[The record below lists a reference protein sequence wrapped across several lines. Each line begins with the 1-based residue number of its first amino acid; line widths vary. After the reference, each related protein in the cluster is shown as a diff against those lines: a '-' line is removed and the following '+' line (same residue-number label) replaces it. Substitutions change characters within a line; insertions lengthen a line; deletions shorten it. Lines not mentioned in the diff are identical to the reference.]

1 MVENV
6 KPNFGT
12 VMRSEFEKIREI
24 ESAARSKQ
32 KIPAANLKGWLD
44 HASLEVLGAV
54 NVYVM
59 QNTRLV
65 EPPLSMEEICS
76 TVQEYYKQCLIQN
89 LQTSQYAPN
98 RSIAGLELVGWF
110 QSLWRDSAVPRE
122 YLGRLK
128 AMLRDLCLEGK
139 VPQDQ
144 IAGSVLE
151 HLFETPQIAEFFA
164 DWRSDSRLKEAF
176 ELAMGWA
183 QDHRPP
189 NLPQA

>member
-1 MVENV
+1 MTKAELD
-6 KPNFGT
+6 T
-12 VMRSEFEKIREI
+12 IREI
-24 ESAARSKQ
+24 ESAALSAR
-32 KIPAANLKGWLD
+32 KIPSATVHAWLD
-44 HASLEVLGAV
+44 HASLEILGAV
-54 NVYVM
+54 NVHIM

-65 EPPLSMEEICS
+65 EPPLSMEKICS

-110 QSLWRDSAVPRE
+110 QSLWRDPAVPRE
-122 YLGRLK
+122 YLIRLK
-128 AMLRDLCLEGK
+128 AMLQDLCLEGK

-144 IAGSVLE
+144 MAGSVLE

-164 DWRSDSRLKEAF
+164 DWSSDSQLKKAF
-176 ELAMGWA
+176 ELAMDWA

>member
-1 MVENV
+1 MT
-6 KPNFGT
+6 KA
-12 VMRSEFEKIREI
+12 EFEIIRDI
-24 ESAARSKQ
+24 ESAARDRQ
-32 KIPAANLKGWLD
+32 KISAASVKAWLD
-44 HASLEVLGAV
+44 HPSLEVLGAV
-54 NVYVM
+54 NVHIM

-76 TVQEYYKQCLIQN
+76 TVQEYYRQCLIQN

-110 QSLWRDSAVPRE
+110 QSLWRDPAVPRE
-122 YLGRLK
+122 YALRLK
-128 AMLRDLCLEGK
+128 VMLRDLCLEGK

-144 IAGSVLE
+144 IAGAVLE
-151 HLFETPQIAEFFA
+151 HLFETPQIAEFFS
-164 DWRSDSRLKEAF
+164 DWGSDTRLKGAF
-176 ELAMGWA
+176 ELAMEWA

>member
-1 MVENV
+1 MTKAELE
-6 KPNFGT
+6 T
-12 VMRSEFEKIREI
+12 IRDI
-24 ESAARSKQ
+24 ESAARDRQ
-32 KIPAANLKGWLD
+32 KIPAAKVRAWL
-44 HASLEVLGAV
+44 HHPSVEVLGAV
-54 NVYVM
+54 NVHIM

-65 EPPLSMEEICS
+65 EPPLSMEEICG
-76 TVQEYYKQCLIQN
+76 TVQEYYRQCLIQN

-110 QSLWRDSAVPRE
+110 QSLWRDPAVPRE
-122 YLGRLK
+122 YLVRLK
-128 AMLRDLCLEGK
+128 AMLQDLSLEGK

-151 HLFETPQIAEFFA
+151 HLFETPQIAEFFS
-164 DWRSDSRLKEAF
+164 DWDSDTRLKEAF
-176 ELAMGWA
+176 ELAMLWA